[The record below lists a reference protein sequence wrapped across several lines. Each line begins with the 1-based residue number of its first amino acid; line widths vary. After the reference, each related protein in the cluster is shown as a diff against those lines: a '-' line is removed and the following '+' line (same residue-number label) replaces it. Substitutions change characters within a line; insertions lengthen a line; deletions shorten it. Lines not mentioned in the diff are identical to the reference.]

1 VFAWFNSLLPKFAVM
16 VSQRPRYCGGLVLG
30 QTCGI
35 ITGHVPVV
43 GELAT
48 HGATE
53 GGVVGEEAGVVYAP
67 HEFLL
72 VSESDVGEGC
82 VFFVEC
88 EVGSVLR
95 GAGEEGTV
103 FGFL

>member
-1 VFAWFNSLLPKFAVM
+1 LAVA
-16 VSQRPRYCGGLVLG
+16 
-30 QTCGI
+30 
-35 ITGHVPVV
+35 

-48 HGATE
+48 HGATQ
-53 GGVVGEEAGVVYAP
+53 GGILGEEAGVVYAP
-67 HEFLL
+67 YEFLL
-72 VSESDVGEGC
+72 VSELDVVERR

-103 FGFL
+103 FGGL

>member
-1 VFAWFNSLLPKFAVM
+1 MAVA
-16 VSQRPRYCGGLVLG
+16 
-30 QTCGI
+30 
-35 ITGHVPVV
+35 

-48 HGATE
+48 HGAAQ

-67 HEFLL
+67 REFLL
-72 VSESDVGEGC
+72 VRELDVGECC

-95 GAGEEGTV
+95 GAGEESTV
-103 FGFL
+103 FGGV